1 MTTGDIWFSDRA
13 IEYFRALAH
22 KYEKSFPG
30 ERIIMVLQL
39 GMPEET
45 LFVGFVP
52 PEIAVSSQQIHRVG
66 GMDFMFPN
74 PAELQ
79 QYLRSK
85 YIDVVGRTLTASKR
99 RSGERLLK
107 VTLSA
112 RDDGK
117 KSF

>member
-1 MTTGDIWFSDRA
+1 MTTGNIWFSDRA

-30 ERIIMVLQL
+30 ERIIMLVQL
-39 GMPEET
+39 GMPEKT

-52 PEIAVSSQQIHRVG
+52 PEVAVSKEQIHKVR
-66 GMDFMFPN
+66 GMDFIFPN
-74 PAELQ
+74 SAELEA
-79 QYLRSK
+79 YLRSK
-85 YIDVVGRTLTASKR
+85 YIDAVGNKLTASKK